1 MTQTSIHG
9 AQASKTVRPRDIRS
23 GYRRLLASVAPLPL
37 VAKGIYYLLTAVPG
51 DASFADTVA
60 AYQAHR
66 ELLGTLRWLDIVFV
80 CLLTP
85 AVLAVILVSRR
96 GAPRLTFAG
105 GVISLLGC
113 FVGFGLLGGIET
125 PELMTARYGLDP
137 AAMSKLRDAMEGN
150 PVMMVAGLL
159 FIVGI
164 VFGLGLLG
172 AALWRSRAVPAWA
185 GIALLL
191 GGATHPFLPNQL
203 AQGAGLLVGAVGF
216 AAGAVALLRQ
226 ANDTFDLPPLDRQQ

>member
-1 MTQTSIHG
+1 MTQTSTQRPD
-9 AQASKTVRPRDIRS
+9 ARQTVRLRDVRS
-23 GYRRLLASVAPLPL
+23 GYRILLAIVAPLPL
-37 VAKGIYYLLTAVPG
+37 IAKGIYYLLSPVSG
-51 DASFADTVA
+51 NASFADTVA

-66 ELLGTLRWLDIVFV
+66 EVLSVLHSLDIVFV

-85 AVLAVILVSRR
+85 AVLGVILVSRR

-105 GVISLLGC
+105 GIIALLGC

-125 PELMTARYGLDP
+125 PEVMTVRYGLDL
-137 AAMSKLRDAMEGN
+137 ATMSKLRDAMEAN
-150 PVMMVAGLL
+150 PVMLVAGLL

-164 VFGLGLLG
+164 VIGLGLLG

-203 AQGAGLLVGAVGF
+203 VQGVGLLIGAIGF
-216 AAGAVALLRQ
+216 AAAAVALLRQ
-226 ANDTFDLPPLDRQQ
+226 ADDIFDLPPAVVG